1 VTPTQAIANVKA
13 GKFRALA
20 VTSNTRHGD
29 MPDVPTIEQTLGI
42 ANFDLRSWFGMAAPV
57 GTPPP
62 VINRLNAEMQ
72 KAVNVPEVKARLAA
86 MGGEVAAGTTDAM
99 RERVARELAT
109 WTKTVDDAG
118 IAKQ

>member
-1 VTPTQAIANVKA
+1 
-13 GKFRALA
+13 
-20 VTSNTRHGD
+20 
-29 MPDVPTIEQTLGI
+29 M
-42 ANFDLRSWFGMAAPV
+42 
-57 GTPPP
+57 
-62 VINRLNAEMQ
+62 INRLNAEMQ